1 MDWILRYI
9 KITFFL
15 PFVHSTFVVTCFV
28 FISFQRSV
36 QKEMDEKNEMS
47 RTFEQRL
54 NEAHIEVRDLWF
66 TVTSLVRSSL
76 QYGHP
81 SSVPNYLA
89 PGAKNKTFNP
99 GNTHWPA
106 WKGRP

>member
-1 MDWILRYI
+1 MLY
-9 KITFFL
+9 KNYLFFTFCS
-15 PFVHSTFVVTCFV
+15 HYNFVVTCFV

-36 QKEMDEKNEMS
+36 QKEMDEKTEIS

-99 GNTHWPA
+99 VIRSPLH
-106 WKGRP
+106 